1 MRRILS
7 TTMPRRIQS
16 DGGRR
21 AIKPPIRNPNKTL
34 TMSNYI
40 TTHDASGHA
49 IFSPKIPTPRH
60 IIDNGSILLEYIYTA
75 HTFPA
80 PLSTEADIDQFAH
93 DRIHGPAPGAT
104 LPPNGFATAIVT
116 FKKDAPL
123 KWHRVM
129 NLDTFYVIEG
139 DMELKL
145 DSGETRILHQ
155 GDSFVQRATMHTGRN
170 VTPGEGLLRLLG
182 SAVPC
187 VVPVEVGGCKLE
199 EEWRAE

>member
-1 MRRILS
+1 
-7 TTMPRRIQS
+7 
-16 DGGRR
+16 
-21 AIKPPIRNPNKTL
+21 
-34 TMSNYI
+34 MSNYI
-40 TTHDASGHA
+40 TTHNASGKA
-49 IFSPKIPTPRH
+49 IFSPKIPTTRH
-60 IIDNGSILLEYIYTA
+60 IIDSGSILLEYIYTC

-80 PLSTEADIDQFAH
+80 PLSAETDIDQFAH
-93 DRIHGPAPGAT
+93 DRIHGPAPHST

-129 NLDTFYVIEG
+129 CLDTFYVIEG
-139 DMELKL
+139 DMELSL
-145 DSGETRILHQ
+145 DSGETRILHK

-170 VTPGEGLLRLLG
+170 VTPDEGVLKLLG

-187 VVPVEVGGCKLE
+187 VVPVEVGVLKLE